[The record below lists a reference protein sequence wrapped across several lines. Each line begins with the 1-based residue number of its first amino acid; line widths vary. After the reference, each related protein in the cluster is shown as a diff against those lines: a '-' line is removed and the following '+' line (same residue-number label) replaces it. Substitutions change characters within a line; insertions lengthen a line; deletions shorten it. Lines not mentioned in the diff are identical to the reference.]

1 MIDEVKFDVHL
12 LFIAISCY
20 LRYLVLDEAD
30 RLLTPNSGFE
40 RDVATL
46 LTETTPDQ
54 CQKLLFSATMTS
66 SLEEILSLHVA
77 KSYVRIDVRDDGET
91 GKSIL
96 PAGLKQQYI
105 FMPNQVRDAYLVT
118 AIRVLLKNGGRASS
132 DDEEEEKNDI
142 DSEDDESIGRARS
155 VIIFV
160 STCERAAHVQSMLTE
175 LGIDSIALHSI
186 LSQDRR
192 RAALGKFKSSMARI
206 LVATDVASRGLDIP
220 TVDLVINGNLPR
232 KTSDYVHRVG
242 RTARAGRRGLAVSLV
257 GEDEVALVHAI
268 EKATGHMLEKCDGVT
283 DDDALKMLNPVTKAM
298 RVSKM
303 KLTEIGFD
311 ELVKRHIDRKAK
323 DRKERK
329 KAEHRAKK
337 AALREV
343 QKKHSFSK

>member
-1 MIDEVKFDVHL
+1 M
-12 LFIAISCY
+12 
-20 LRYLVLDEAD
+20 LDEAD

-46 LTETTPDQ
+46 LTETTPNQ

-66 SLEEILSLHVA
+66 SLEEILTLNVA
-77 KSYVRIDVRDDGET
+77 KSYVRIDVRDDVEK
-91 GKSIL
+91 GKSVL

-118 AIRVLLKNGGRASS
+118 SIRVLLKNGGRSLDA
-132 DDEEEEKNDI
+132 DDEGGDHLSE
-142 DSEDDESIGRARS
+142 SEDDESIGKARS
-155 VIIFV
+155 CIIFV
-160 STCERAAHVQSMLTE
+160 STCERAARVQAMLTE

-192 RAALGKFKSSMARI
+192 RAALGKFQSSIARI

-220 TVDLVINGNLPR
+220 TVDLVVNGNLPR

-268 EKATGHMLEKCDGVT
+268 EKTTGRMLEKCDAVT
-283 DDDALKMLNPVTKAM
+283 DDDALKMLNTVTKAM
-298 RVSKM
+298 KLSKM
-303 KLTEIGFD
+303 KLAEIGFD

-323 DRKERK
+323 DRKERM
-329 KAEHRAKK
+329 KAERQAKK
-337 AALREV
+337 AALRIAKNK
-343 QKKHSFSK
+343 QAS